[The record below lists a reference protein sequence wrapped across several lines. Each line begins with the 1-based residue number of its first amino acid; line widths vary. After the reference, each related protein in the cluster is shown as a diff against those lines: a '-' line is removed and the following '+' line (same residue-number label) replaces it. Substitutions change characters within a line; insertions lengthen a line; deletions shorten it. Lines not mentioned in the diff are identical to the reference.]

1 MYGLNEKSGIEIEE
15 SEPQSSDAL
24 SVVSA
29 IGQGT
34 NNFTTVG
41 LARYV
46 TTVANSGTCYDLTLL
61 DKVTDTSGNLLVNY
75 SANVRNTIDMPQS
88 YWNAIHQGM
97 RGVVQNKKYYQDFG
111 VEVAGKTGTAEEEMC
126 IRDRHQA
133 GHHLHGG

>member
-15 SEPQSSDAL
+15 SEPQISDAL

-75 SANVRNTIDMPQS
+75 SANVRNTIDMPPVLLECNPS
-88 YWNAIHQGM
+88 
-97 RGVVQNKKYYQDFG
+97 
-111 VEVAGKTGTAEEEMC
+111 
-126 IRDRHQA
+126 
-133 GHHLHGG
+133 GHARRCPEQEILSGFRR

>member
-1 MYGLNEKSGIEIEE
+1 MKMLAKYASMYGLNENLALKLKNA
-15 SEPQSSDAL
+15 EPQISDAL

-61 DKVTDTSGNLLVNY
+61 DKVTDTSGNLLVN
-75 SANVRNTIDMPQS
+75 
-88 YWNAIHQGM
+88 
-97 RGVVQNKKYYQDFG
+97 
-111 VEVAGKTGTAEEEMC
+111 
-126 IRDRHQA
+126 
-133 GHHLHGG
+133 

>member
-1 MYGLNEKSGIEIEE
+1 M
-15 SEPQSSDAL
+15 
-24 SVVSA
+24 
-29 IGQGT
+29 
-34 NNFTTVG
+34 
-41 LARYV
+41 

-111 VEVAGKTGTAEEEMC
+111 VEVAGKTGTAEEDKSRPNPYGLRSSATRLTT
-126 IRDRHQA
+126 IRRSLWRSVSQTVIPP
-133 GHHLHGG
+133 